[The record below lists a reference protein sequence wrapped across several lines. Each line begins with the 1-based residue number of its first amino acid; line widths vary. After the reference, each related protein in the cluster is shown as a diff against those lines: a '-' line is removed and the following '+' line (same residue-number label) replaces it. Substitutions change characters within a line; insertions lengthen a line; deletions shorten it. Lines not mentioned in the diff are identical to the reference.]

1 MRPTPLSGGEGS
13 HAPRMTLLQLQ
24 SALGLLALTAL
35 AWALGGFHRRTPW
48 RVVVAGLGLQILFA
62 AALLHIP
69 PLRAAFALLGRAV
82 DALATA
88 TRAGTSFVFGYL
100 GGGPLPFDE
109 PFPGAAFILFF
120 QGLPLVLVVGALA
133 AVLYHWRVI
142 PVIVEALARLLTR
155 AFGLG
160 GAAGFATAANV
171 FVGMVEAP
179 LLVRP
184 WLARLSI
191 SEMFVVMTA
200 GLATIAG
207 NMLVVYA
214 VMIAPVVPDA
224 AGQLLTASLI
234 SAPAAVLV
242 ALLMRPG
249 EVAPIAEQAAT
260 APRLYDSTMEALV
273 RGTQDGLTLLL
284 GIMATLIVFVA
295 LVALLNMALEPL
307 TGLTLQRI
315 CAVLFWPLAYAMG
328 IPAESAGTVAASLG
342 TKVVVNEFVAYLEL
356 AQSGGLGLSERSR
369 LILVYALCGFTNFAS
384 VGIMLGGMVTMC
396 PERRADIVKLG
407 LPALVAATIAC
418 CMTGAVVGL
427 LTAP

>member
-1 MRPTPLSGGEGS
+1 MSALQIQSG
-13 HAPRMTLLQLQ
+13 
-24 SALGLLALTAL
+24 LGLLALTLL

-48 RVVVAGLGLQILFA
+48 RVIVAGLGLQVLFA
-62 AALLHIP
+62 ALLLHIP

-82 DALATA
+82 EALAAA
-88 TRAGTSFVFGYL
+88 TRAGTSLVFGYL
-100 GGGPLPFDE
+100 GGGPLPFTE
-109 PFPGAAFILFF
+109 PFPGAGFILFF

-142 PVIVEALARLLTR
+142 PVVVEALARLLTR

-184 WLARLSI
+184 WLARLSL
-191 SEMFVVMTA
+191 SELFVVMTA

-214 VMIAPVVPDA
+214 VIVAPVVPDA

-249 EVAPIAEQAAT
+249 EARVEAEQAAA

-273 RGTQDGLTLLL
+273 RGTSDGLALLL

-295 LVALLNMALEPL
+295 LVALANMALEPL

-315 CAVLFWPLAYAMG
+315 FATLFWPLAFAMG

-342 TKVVVNEFVAYLEL
+342 TKLVVNEFVAFLEL

-369 LILVYALCGFTNFAS
+369 LILTYALCGFTNFAS
-384 VGIMLGGMVTMC
+384 LGIMLGGMVAMC
-396 PERRADIVKLG
+396 PERRPDIVKLG
-407 LPALVAATIAC
+407 LPALLAATIAC

-427 LTAP
+427 MTAP

>member
-1 MRPTPLSGGEGS
+1 MS
-13 HAPRMTLLQLQ
+13 ALQLQ
-24 SALGLLALTAL
+24 SGLGLLALTAL

-48 RVVVAGLGLQILFA
+48 RVVVAGLGLQVLIA

-69 PLRAAFALLGRAV
+69 ALRAAFGLLGSAV
-82 DALATA
+82 NALASA

-100 GGGPLPFDE
+100 GGGPLPFTE
-109 PFPGAAFILFF
+109 PFPGAGFILFF

-142 PVIVEALARLLTR
+142 PVIVEALAKLLTR

-191 SEMFVVMTA
+191 SEIFVVMTA

-214 VMIAPVVPDA
+214 VIIAPVVPDA
-224 AGQLLTASLI
+224 AGQLLTASLV

-242 ALLMRPG
+242 ALLMRPRLPTDA
-249 EVAPIAEQAAT
+249 APEEQAAA

-295 LVALLNMALEPL
+295 LVALVNMALEPL
-307 TGLTLQRI
+307 TGLTLQNI

-328 IPAESAGTVAASLG
+328 IPAESAATVAASLG
-342 TKVVVNEFVAYLEL
+342 TKTVVNEFVAYLEL

-369 LILVYALCGFTNFAS
+369 LILTYALCGFTNFAS
-384 VGIMLGGMVTMC
+384 VGIMLGGMVAMC

-407 LPALVAATIAC
+407 LPALGAATIAC
-418 CMTGAVVGL
+418 CMTGAVVGM
-427 LTAP
+427 LTSP